1 MRFTVASALAM
12 ATTVSAHAQMYGI
25 WVNGVDQGDG
35 RKDYI
40 RSPPNN
46 SPVKDLTSP
55 DLVCGPNGGT
65 PVPSFAKAAA
75 GDKLS
80 FEWYH
85 DNRDD
90 DIIDGSHEG
99 PLITYIAEYTETDG
113 SGPIW
118 TKIAE
123 DGYSGGKW
131 AVDKIK
137 ANHGKQDFTLPAG
150 LAAGKY
156 LVRQEIIAH
165 HESDVAFASN
175 PARGAQFYPSCVQLE
190 VTEGGS
196 AVPDEGFDFNTGY
209 TSADPGIV
217 FNLYSGYTSY
227 TIPGPKVWTGA
238 GSGSAPAPK
247 PTTAAP
253 VATTTA
259 AAPVAPTTTAAPVVP
274 APGNG
279 SEDDSEG
286 APAPVFSSIAS
297 AAPVVPTT
305 TAAYP
310 VPTTTLATVVKP
322 PSATNAPTTP
332 PTTPP
337 TTCKAK
343 RSRSRKARRSAK
355 KVARR
360 AQL

>member
-1 MRFTVASALAM
+1 MRFSAASALAM

-55 DLVCGPNGGT
+55 DIVCGVNGGT

-113 SGPIW
+113 TGPIW

-123 DGYSGGKW
+123 EGFSGGKW
-131 AVDKIK
+131 AVDNIK
-137 ANHGKQDFTLPAG
+137 ANNGKQDFTLPAG

-165 HESDVAFASN
+165 HESDVSFKSN

-196 AVPDEGFDFNTGY
+196 DVPDEAFDFNTGY
-209 TSADPGIV
+209 TDADPGIV

-227 TIPGPKVWTGA
+227 SIPGPKVWTGA
-238 GSGSAPAPK
+238 GSGSSPAPA

-253 VATTTA
+253 AATTTA
-259 AAPVAPTTTAAPVVP
+259 AAPVAPTTAAPVASSAPVVP

-279 SEDDSEG
+279 SEDDSYS
-286 APAPVFSSIAS
+286 APAPVFSTIAS
-297 AAPVVPTT
+297 AAPV
-305 TAAYP
+305 AS
-310 VPTTTLATVVKP
+310 TTLATVVRP

-343 RSRSRKARRSAK
+343 RSRSKKARRSAK
-355 KVARR
+355 KVVRRVGR